1 MAVLN
6 RGKLLIVFFCCFFF
20 CFCFDRGSFEFVC
33 GNLAVVGGFG
43 GGFVFVLVRLLL

>member
-20 CFCFDRGSFEFVC
+20 
-33 GNLAVVGGFG
+33 
-43 GGFVFVLVRLLL
+43 VFVLIDVVLSLFVVT